1 MMWNLFPFKHTIW
14 DAAHAEQKT
23 VNPAV
28 VKAMAGAAAA
38 DAIA

>member
-1 MMWNLFPFKHTIW
+1 LEHVSIFKHSLW

-23 VNPAV
+23 ENPAV
-28 VKAMAGAAAA
+28 VKATAGAAAA

>member
-1 MMWNLFPFKHTIW
+1 VEPVSIFKHSLW

-23 VNPAV
+23 ENPAV
-28 VKAMAGAAAA
+28 VKATAGAAAA